1 VKAATAA
8 RHLSNAIRSGTV
20 RYTSH
25 AMEMI
30 ELADLNLPF
39 VNRDLALAA
48 ARASAPDRNHRGRF
62 VTHGNALIF
71 VYEVIAPNVVIV
83 TAFLK
88 E

>member
-1 VKAATAA
+1 MKAATAA
-8 RHLSNAIRSGTV
+8 RHLSNAIRGGTV

-25 AMEMI
+25 AIEMI
-30 ELADLNLPF
+30 ELTDLTLPF

-48 ARASAPDRNHRGRF
+48 ARESAPDKNHRGRF
-62 VTHGNALIF
+62 VAHGDALIF